1 MPGVRWDA
9 LFADMEL
16 QAQALEADAR
26 DAQVAELTRA
36 ERASVHL
43 VDRLRSGVGAPVE
56 LLVRSG
62 GRVGGVVLDVAAGWV
77 LVEDGRREHL
87 VPVAGLVSVRG
98 APSVAAAGVGSALRR
113 LGLGHALR
121 ALARDRCL
129 VRCET
134 VGGAVVGRVDAV
146 GADHVDIGVADPA
159 DGRPTGVQ
167 EAVLLAALTLV
178 SRW

>member
-1 MPGVRWDA
+1 VPVVRWDA

-16 QAQALEADAR
+16 QADAWASGER

-56 LLVRSG
+56 LLLRTG
-62 GRVGGVVLDVAAGWV
+62 ARVHGPVVDVAAGWV

-87 VPVAGLVSVRG
+87 VPLPAVVSVRG
-98 APSVAAAGVGSALRR
+98 APPVAAAGLGSALRR

-121 ALARDRCL
+121 ALARDRCP

-134 VGGAVVGRVDAV
+134 DGGVVVGRVDAV
-146 GADHVDIGVADPA
+146 GADHVDVGVADPA
-159 DGRPTGVQ
+159 DGRPTGIQ
-167 EAVLLAALTLV
+167 EAVPLGAVVVV

>member
-16 QAQALEADAR
+16 QVAALAADAR
-26 DAQVAELTRA
+26 AGEVAELTRA

-43 VDRLRSGVGAPVE
+43 VDRLRAGAGTPVE
-56 LLVRSG
+56 VVVRTG
-62 GRVGGVVLDVAAGWV
+62 ERVHGEVRDVAASWV
-77 LVEDGRREHL
+77 LLHDGVREHL
-87 VPVAGLVSVRG
+87 VPAAAVVTVRG
-98 APSVAAAGVGSALRR
+98 APHVAAAGVGSPLRR

-129 VRCET
+129 VRLET
-134 VGGAVVGRVDAV
+134 LGGPVLGRIDAV
-146 GADHVDIGVADPA
+146 GADHVDVGLVDPT
-159 DGRPTGVQ
+159 DHRPTGVQ
-167 EAVLLAALTLV
+167 EAVVLAAVGVV